1 MLPLEKKKNN
11 NNNDKK
17 KKKIVIKEPDAK
29 CIYLFI
35 HSVPPPI
42 PLCRERRS
50 IRGGS
55 KKGGGGQRSW
65 WWRRL
70 FNRQVT
76 HKHKH
81 TRMRSL
87 TWHSS
92 FSSLH
97 TRSHAAST
105 LRSCRCVS
113 RPHPPV
119 QVQRQSQKN
128 RRTRRGKKN
137 FLKKKRK
144 KGGSPRL
151 SGMTK
156 IKAFKKE
163 GLKEEKNNKRHATT
177 LFPNLHFTAVN
188 GDESVSKRRS
198 TKS

>member
-1 MLPLEKKKNN
+1 MQSAFISSSTRFPLPFL
-11 NNNDKK
+11 
-17 KKKIVIKEPDAK
+17 
-29 CIYLFI
+29 
-35 HSVPPPI
+35 SV
-42 PLCRERRS
+42 ERGEAS
-50 IRGGS
+50 EGGQ
-55 KKGGGGQRSW
+55 KKGRGGQRSW

-128 RRTRRGKKN
+128 RRTRRGKK
-137 FLKKKRK
+137 FFKKKKRK

-177 LFPNLHFTAVN
+177 LFPNLPFTAVN